1 MGNISQFYKTILLI
15 VISIGVFLGL
25 KSFLPDRLFPENLV
39 SDASMLIDSVLLDA
53 LGGNALSLDELDLTD
68 TIPMIE
74 QIEDGRLDSI
84 GAIGPNPVKDS
95 MNAVMAEQALT
106 VHTVLTLKPFQRSN
120 FARKLEKRKPV
131 LFMPN
136 ENTHFVTERPIID
149 TLLDPTVSLQGY
161 GYLQRFYAK
170 LKNIE
175 DNGAGRARI
184 AYFGDSMN
192 DGDFIVQDVRSLFQD
207 EYGGSGVGF
216 VAITSKSAGSRG
228 SVYHKHSENWN
239 TQSFISVKR
248 PSTPFGVDG
257 QVFTARD
264 AGTYWASYTAGNA
277 KNSPALYSPTLFYGY
292 SKNEKGAVDIKIN
305 NGASKKSQLIP
316 SYTLNTLHLGENQA
330 KSVRANFSNIGNVPI
345 YGFDFSSHTGVHV
358 DNFSL
363 RGNSGL
369 TLAGFNTSLMNAFDN
384 VMHYDLI
391 VLHFGTNVLNYGSND
406 YTFYERGM
414 TAVINKL
421 RHCFP
426 NADILVI
433 STADKA
439 SKINMQMVT
448 DPAVVPLVKAQ
459 KRFAR
464 DTGTGFV
471 DLYNLMGG
479 NGSMVDWVNKQLANR
494 DYTHF
499 NVKGSKEIGTLLYQE
514 IQRGYSKYK
523 SQLEKEKRR
532 KDIVKVE

>member
-1 MGNISQFYKTILLI
+1 MGKISQFSKIILLI
-15 VISIGVFLGL
+15 IISIGLFLGL
-25 KSFLPDRLFPENLV
+25 KSFLPDRLFPESLV
-39 SDASMLIDSVLLDA
+39 NDASMLIDSVLLDA

-68 TIPMIE
+68 TIPFVQ
-74 QIEDGRLDSI
+74 QIEEGRLDSI
-84 GAIGPNPVKDS
+84 GAIVRNPSLDS
-95 MNAVMAEQALT
+95 VNAVMAEQALT
-106 VHTVLTLKPFQRSN
+106 THAALSLKPFRVAN
-120 FARKLEKRKPV
+120 FGRKLEKRKPV

-136 ENTHFVTERPIID
+136 PSTNFVTDRPITD
-149 TLLDPTVSLQGY
+149 TLLDPTVSIQGY

-170 LKNIE
+170 LNNIE
-175 DNGAGRARI
+175 KTGSGKARI

-207 EYGGSGVGF
+207 TYGGSGVGF
-216 VAITSKSAGSRG
+216 VAVTSKSAGSRG
-228 SVYHKHSENWN
+228 SVYHRHSENWH

-264 AGTYWASYTAGNA
+264 GGSYWASYTAGNMSH
-277 KNSPALYSPTLFYGY
+277 SPALYSPTLFYGY
-292 SKNEKGAVDIKIN
+292 SQNTHGVVNVKHN
-305 NGASKKSQLIP
+305 NGVPKRLNLTP
-316 SYTLNTLHLGENQA
+316 DNTLNTLYLGENSA
-330 KSVRANFSNIGNVPI
+330 KSLHANFSSLGDIPI
-345 YGFDFSSHTGVHV
+345 YGFDFASSTGVHV

-369 TLAGFNTSLMNAFDN
+369 TLAGFNTSLMNAFDRVLN
-384 VMHYDLI
+384 YDLI
-391 VLHFGTNVLNYGSND
+391 ILHFGTNVLNYGSND
-406 YTFYERGM
+406 YTFYEKGM

-439 SKINMQMVT
+439 SKVNMQMVT
-448 DPAVVPLVKAQ
+448 DQAVVPLVRAQ
-459 KRFAR
+459 KRFSREA
-464 DTGTGFV
+464 GVGFV

-479 NGSMVDWVNKQLANR
+479 NGSMVEWVKKQLANK

-499 NVKGSKEIGTLLYQE
+499 SVKGSKEIGGLLYQE
-514 IQRGYSKYK
+514 IEKGYDKYK
-523 SQLEKEKRR
+523 IQLEKDIKR
-532 KDIVKVE
+532 KDIVDIE

>member
-1 MGNISQFYKTILLI
+1 MAKFSQFYKTIFLI
-15 VISIGVFLGL
+15 IISIGVFFGL
-25 KSFLPDRLFPENLV
+25 KHFLPNRLFPETIA
-39 SDASMLIDSVLLDA
+39 SDTSMLIDSVLLDA
-53 LGGNALSLDELDLTD
+53 LGGNALSLEEIDLTD
-68 TIPMIE
+68 TIPLSQ
-74 QIEDGRLDSI
+74 QIEDGRIDSI
-84 GAIGPNPVKDS
+84 GAIAPNPISDS

-106 VHTVLTLKPFQRSN
+106 SHSVLTLKPFVRSN
-120 FARKLEKRKPV
+120 FIKKLENRKPT
-131 LFMPN
+131 LHFPN
-136 ENTHFVTERPIID
+136 GTTHFVTERPIVD

-170 LKNIE
+170 LKHIE
-175 DNGAGRARI
+175 ASGSGRARV

-192 DGDFIVQDVRSLFQD
+192 DGDFIVQDIRGLFQD
-207 EYGGSGVGF
+207 RFGGYGVGF

-228 SVYHKHSENWN
+228 SVTHRHSENWN

-248 PSTPFGVDG
+248 PTTPFGIDG
-257 QVFTARD
+257 QVFLSRD
-264 AGTYWASYTAGNA
+264 AGTYWAAYTAGNN
-277 KNSPALYSPTLFYGY
+277 KNSSALYSPTLFYGY
-292 SKNEKGAVDIKIN
+292 AKNEGGVVDVKIN
-305 NGASKKSQLIP
+305 NEAATKIALTP
-316 SYTLNTLHLGENQA
+316 NNTLNTLPLGSSQA
-330 KSVRANFSNIGNVPI
+330 KSIRASFNNISNIPI
-345 YGFDFSSHTGVHV
+345 YGFDFASNTGVHV

-448 DPAVVPLVKAQ
+448 DPAVISLVKAQ
-459 KRFAR
+459 KRFSR
-464 DTGTGFV
+464 DTGTGFI

-479 NGSMVDWVNKQLANR
+479 NGSMVSWVNKQLANK

-499 NVKGSKEIGTLLYQE
+499 NVKGSREIGTLLYQE
-514 IQRGYSKYK
+514 VMRGYTKYK
-523 SQLEKEKRR
+523 DQLETDLRR
-532 KDIVKVE
+532 KGAIEIE